1 MSFSHEKPTV
11 VIPFQL
17 VRIELHLDNRL

>member
-1 MSFSHEKPTV
+1 MKNPTV
-11 VIPFQL
+11 VIPLQL